1 MGEIFIEGLPFSI
14 DIEGDAPTKDEAQ
27 RIMKIVDRLDEIK
40 SGAGQDT
47 IKMLEDGPLSGLY
60 SDEKIEELSDKLG
73 IDFEQK
79 RNAINLLNDLGFIE
93 KQELLPLEQ
102 FGISR
107 TDAAIAGSMAGS
119 AQGFKE
125 MFNIKSQSDLKK
137 LYKNVAL
144 FDPKKLAVAGGKML
158 FGGIFGDVGG
168 RAAYDVANFILS
180 GDKDALQFVNTLD
193 ADTREAIFYES
204 LGLIFP
210 ETLAAL
216 YRNALSGI
224 GFIKPDQLT
233 KKAIESAQR
242 LGIDLNFGQIV
253 RFAPLAR
260 ALSPLPYIGGGVR
273 KTLATQAGKLNEAFQ
288 KFTELYAP
296 ISTFSKNG
304 VDIFAKVDAR
314 FKANKRVLNKLWEKA
329 YDSHAMLKDKNVF
342 RADDLNKFFTN
353 LLEGNVITKF
363 KNLPTNKDG
372 IIETYESIQK
382 SGFFENAGL
391 ARIQGEGLKDLI
403 DTMRRYQIEVN
414 KNGGRVSYETIRNF
428 NDEISTL
435 FKDLTEGD
443 KVFKNQFARILT
455 QFRTAND
462 QLLENLDKNLIKELI
477 PEDMLPNIL
486 TSHKNANEF
495 TKRILDLYEGPSGNI
510 FGTYV
515 KNLFQPGFIKDKKAR
530 DQILNTLMNV
540 RSPDM
545 LKDLQKIMGPNNFK
559 AYANEWMSDKFAK
572 AAVTEGDAVATR
584 LDYDPQKLNQ
594 AFGFD
599 IRSKTDFTDELFKI
613 LGVNSQQLKDIITSG
628 AFLQNVKIGNPSAF
642 LQRRFQ
648 LTGMNNILGTALA
661 GGAAYGGSN
670 ALIGD
675 EDDGILA
682 KGVKG
687 LAGLFIMRYG
697 ISKVFANP
705 KLAKKIIDVYDPN
718 RALNFNIKLDLFRGL
733 FDLHHQED
741 PESISQS
748 VEIMNQ
754 ARETLVDSVSD
765 AELDAFDELLNT
777 LKSQADIFEK
787 GQTLEEEE
795 EQMEKLRED
804 PEEII
809 EEDIIIPEEKPE
821 QDDVS
826 INIPSPNIN
835 MNMANVVPPISSAQ
849 LDPALV
855 QRLSSVGLPL
865 FANEGGIATLMNKPQ
880 QMVA

>member
-27 RIMKIVDRLDEIK
+27 RIMKIVDRLDEIQ

-107 TDAAIAGSMAGS
+107 TDAAIAGSMVGS
-119 AQGFKE
+119 AQGFRE
-125 MFNIKSQSDLKK
+125 MFDIKSQADLKK

-144 FDPKKLAVAGGKML
+144 FNPKNLAVAGGKML
-158 FGGIFGDVGG
+158 FGGIFGDIGG

-180 GDKDALQFVNTLD
+180 GDKDTLQFLNTLD
-193 ADTREAIFYES
+193 ADTKEAIFYES

-210 ETLAAL
+210 ETLAAI
-216 YRNALSGI
+216 YRNVFSGV

-233 KKAIESAQR
+233 KKAVESAQR

-314 FKANKRVLNKLWEKA
+314 FKANKRVLNRLWEKA
-329 YDSHAMLKDKNVF
+329 YNSHAMLKDKNVF

-353 LLEGNVITKF
+353 LLEGNVINKF

-372 IIETYESIQK
+372 IIETYETIQK

-403 DTMRRYQIEVN
+403 DTMRRYQIDVN

-443 KVFKNQFARILT
+443 KPFKSQFALILT

-486 TSHKNANEF
+486 TSHKDANEF
-495 TKRILDLYEGPSGNI
+495 TKRLLDLYEGPSGNI

-515 KNLFQPGFIKDKKAR
+515 KNLFKPGFIKDKKAR

-599 IRSKTDFTDELFKI
+599 IRSKTDFTEELFKI
-613 LGVNSQQLKDIITSG
+613 LGVNNQRLKDLITSG
-628 AFLQNVKIGNPSAF
+628 AFLQNVKIGNPSSF

-682 KGVKG
+682 KGIKG

-795 EQMEKLRED
+795 QQMEKLRED
-804 PEEII
+804 PEEVI

-826 INIPSPNIN
+826 FNIPSPNIN

>member
-14 DIEGDAPTKDEAQ
+14 DIEGDTPTKDEAQ
-27 RIMKIVDRLDEIK
+27 RIMKVVDRLNEIQQ
-40 SGAGQDT
+40 GPGQDT

-60 SDEKIEELSDKLG
+60 SDEKLEELGDKLN
-73 IDFEQK
+73 IDLEQK
-79 RNAINLLNDLGFIE
+79 RNSINILNDLGFID
-93 KQELLPLEQ
+93 KKELLPLEQ

-119 AQGFKE
+119 AQGFRE
-125 MFNIKSQSDLKK
+125 LFDLKNQDNLRK
-137 LYKNVAL
+137 LYKNVQL
-144 FDPKKLAVAGGKML
+144 FDPKKLAIAGGKAL
-158 FGGIFGDVGG
+158 FGGIFGDVSG
-168 RAAYDVANFILS
+168 RVAFDVANFILS

-193 ADTREAIFYES
+193 ADTKEAIFYES

-210 ETLAAL
+210 EALASI
-216 YRNALSGI
+216 YRNVLTGV
-224 GFIKPDQLT
+224 GKIKPDAIT
-233 KKAIESAQR
+233 RKALESAQR
-242 LGIDLNFGQIV
+242 LGIDLNFGQII
-253 RFAPLAR
+253 RFAPMAR
-260 ALSPLPYIGGGVR
+260 ALSPLPFIGSGVR
-273 KTLATQAGKLNEAFQ
+273 KTLSTQAGKINEAFQ

-304 VDIFAKVDAR
+304 VDIFQKVSRR
-314 FKANKRVLNKLWEKA
+314 FEANKRVLNNLWSKA

-372 IIETYESIQK
+372 IIETYETIQK

-414 KNGGRVSYETIRNF
+414 KNGGKVSYETIRNF

-443 KVFKNQFARILT
+443 KVFKGQFARILT
-455 QFRTAND
+455 QFRVAND

-477 PEDMLPNIL
+477 PEEMLPNIL

-495 TKRILDLYEGPSGNI
+495 TKRILDLYDGPAGNI

-515 KNLFQPGFIKDKKAR
+515 KNLFQPGYIKDKKAR

-545 LKDLQKIMGPNNFK
+545 LKDLQLIMGPNNFK
-559 AYANEWMSDKFAK
+559 AYANEWMSNAFAK

-584 LDYDPQKLNQ
+584 LDFDPQKLNQ

-599 IRSKTDFTDELFKI
+599 IRSKTDFTEQLFKI
-613 LGVNSQQLKDIITSG
+613 LGVNNQTLKDLITSG
-628 AFLQNVKIGNPSAF
+628 AFLQNVKIGNPSSF

-675 EDDGILA
+675 EDDGIFA
-682 KGVKG
+682 KGIKG
-687 LAGLFIMRYG
+687 LTGLFIMRYG
-697 ISKVFANP
+697 VSKVFANP
-705 KLAKKIIDVYDPN
+705 KLAKKIVDVYDPS

-741 PESISQS
+741 PESISES
-748 VEIMNQ
+748 VNIMNQ
-754 ARETLVDSVSD
+754 ARETLVDTVSD
-765 AELDAFDELLNT
+765 KELDAFDALLNT
-777 LKSQADIFEK
+777 LKSQADIFQK
-787 GQTLEEEE
+787 GQTLDEEEE
-795 EQMEKLRED
+795 EMEKLRED
-804 PEEII
+804 PEEVI
-809 EEDIIIPEEKPE
+809 EEDIIIPEEKPD

-826 INIPSPNIN
+826 FNIPSPNIN

-865 FANEGGIATLMNKPQ
+865 FANEGGIATLMNKPK

>member
-27 RIMKIVDRLDEIK
+27 RIMKIVDRLDEIQ

-60 SDEKIEELSDKLG
+60 SDEKLEELGDKLN

-193 ADTREAIFYES
+193 ADTKEAIFYES

-216 YRNALSGI
+216 YRNVLSGI

-314 FKANKRVLNKLWEKA
+314 FKANKRVLNRLWEKA
-329 YDSHAMLKDKNVF
+329 YNSHAMLKDKNVF

-443 KVFKNQFARILT
+443 KVFKNHFARILT

-804 PEEII
+804 PEEVI

-826 INIPSPNIN
+826 FNIPSPNIN

>member
-27 RIMKIVDRLDEIK
+27 RIMKIVDRLDEIQ

-60 SDEKIEELSDKLG
+60 SDEKLEELGDKLN

-193 ADTREAIFYES
+193 ADTKEAIFYEY

-216 YRNALSGI
+216 YRNVLSGI
-224 GFIKPDQLT
+224 GFIKPDKLT

-314 FKANKRVLNKLWEKA
+314 FKANKRVLNRLWEKA
-329 YDSHAMLKDKNVF
+329 YNSHAMLKDKNVF

-584 LDYDPQKLNQ
+584 LDYDPQKLNK

-804 PEEII
+804 PEEVI

-826 INIPSPNIN
+826 FNIPSPNIN

>member
-27 RIMKIVDRLDEIK
+27 RIMKIVDRLDEIQ

-60 SDEKIEELSDKLG
+60 SDEKLEELGDKLN

-168 RAAYDVANFILS
+168 RAAYDVENFILS

-193 ADTREAIFYES
+193 ADTKEAIFYES

-216 YRNALSGI
+216 YRNVLSGI

-314 FKANKRVLNKLWEKA
+314 FKANKRVLNRLWEKA
-329 YDSHAMLKDKNVF
+329 YNSHAMLKDKNVF

-804 PEEII
+804 PEEVI

-826 INIPSPNIN
+826 FNIPSPNIN

>member
-27 RIMKIVDRLDEIK
+27 RIMKIVDRLDEIQ

-60 SDEKIEELSDKLG
+60 SDEKLEELGDKLN

-168 RAAYDVANFILS
+168 RAAYDVENFILS
-180 GDKDALQFVNTLD
+180 GAKDALQFVNTLD
-193 ADTREAIFYES
+193 ADTKEAIFYES

-216 YRNALSGI
+216 YRNVLSGI

-314 FKANKRVLNKLWEKA
+314 FKANKRVLNRLWEKA
-329 YDSHAMLKDKNVF
+329 YNSHAMLKDKNVF

-804 PEEII
+804 PEEVI

-826 INIPSPNIN
+826 FNIPSPNIN

>member
-27 RIMKIVDRLDEIK
+27 RIMKIVDRLDEIQ

-60 SDEKIEELSDKLG
+60 SDEKLEELGDKLN

-193 ADTREAIFYES
+193 ADTKEAIFYES

-216 YRNALSGI
+216 YRNVLSGI

-314 FKANKRVLNKLWEKA
+314 FKANKRVLNRLWEKA
-329 YDSHAMLKDKNVF
+329 YNSHAMLKDKNVF

-462 QLLENLDKNLIKELI
+462 QLLENLDKKIKKQE
-477 PEDMLPNIL
+477 
-486 TSHKNANEF
+486 
-495 TKRILDLYEGPSGNI
+495 
-510 FGTYV
+510 
-515 KNLFQPGFIKDKKAR
+515 IK
-530 DQILNTLMNV
+530 
-540 RSPDM
+540 
-545 LKDLQKIMGPNNFK
+545 F
-559 AYANEWMSDKFAK
+559 
-572 AAVTEGDAVATR
+572 
-584 LDYDPQKLNQ
+584 
-594 AFGFD
+594 
-599 IRSKTDFTDELFKI
+599 
-613 LGVNSQQLKDIITSG
+613 
-628 AFLQNVKIGNPSAF
+628 
-642 LQRRFQ
+642 
-648 LTGMNNILGTALA
+648 
-661 GGAAYGGSN
+661 
-670 ALIGD
+670 
-675 EDDGILA
+675 
-682 KGVKG
+682 
-687 LAGLFIMRYG
+687 
-697 ISKVFANP
+697 
-705 KLAKKIIDVYDPN
+705 
-718 RALNFNIKLDLFRGL
+718 
-733 FDLHHQED
+733 
-741 PESISQS
+741 
-748 VEIMNQ
+748 
-754 ARETLVDSVSD
+754 
-765 AELDAFDELLNT
+765 
-777 LKSQADIFEK
+777 
-787 GQTLEEEE
+787 
-795 EQMEKLRED
+795 
-804 PEEII
+804 
-809 EEDIIIPEEKPE
+809 
-821 QDDVS
+821 
-826 INIPSPNIN
+826 
-835 MNMANVVPPISSAQ
+835 
-849 LDPALV
+849 
-855 QRLSSVGLPL
+855 
-865 FANEGGIATLMNKPQ
+865 
-880 QMVA
+880 